1 MLALGWLLS
10 NGQVQMKGF
19 PVCTLNDLSMAKKT
33 KQEEDILWNM
43 LSSEMAM
50 PEVREMQQFLEGE
63 TEHFEMGYGDLNI
76 EPYDA
81 RGGRSR
87 MFRIRHTR
95 YGETIVSHAALRS
108 VLHDL
113 VHHLRREL

>member
-1 MLALGWLLS
+1 MFKSLAVAPVFS
-10 NGQVQMKGF
+10 NGLLTTDYGLY
-19 PVCTLNDLSMAKKT
+19 PAMAKKT
-33 KQEEDILWNM
+33 KEEDDILWKM

-76 EPYDA
+76 EPYDT

-87 MFRIRHTR
+87 MFRIRHPR
-95 YGETIVSHAALRS
+95 YGETIISHAALRS

-113 VHHLRREL
+113 VHHLRGNYEL